1 MHGFP
6 KKSCFTIEKVNP
18 LLYDKIMEWKKIKKF
33 ENYSVSNTGLI
44 MNNKTGSILKTTI
57 KKKRSLVGYELVYLY
72 NKEGRKCLSVHRLV
86 ALAFIPNPKNYPQIN
101 HKDENSLNNNVDNL
115 EWCTL
120 KYNAN
125 YGSLKERKR
134 QQMLQNNPFKGK
146 KHSKQ
151 TIEIMRAKKIG
162 LPSKCK
168 KKVVINGVKYESVS
182 KAMKELH
189 LSTRAFYKILKK
201 EGK

>member
-1 MHGFP
+1 
-6 KKSCFTIEKVNP
+6 
-18 LLYDKIMEWKKIKKF
+18 MEWKKIKNF

-86 ALAFIPNPKNYPQIN
+86 AIAFIPNPKNYSQIN
-101 HKDENSLNNNVDNL
+101 HKDENSLNNNVNNL
-115 EWCTL
+115 EWCTP

-125 YGSLKERKR
+125 YGSLKERQK
-134 QQMLQNNPFKGK
+134 QYMLQNNPFKGK
-146 KHSKQ
+146 KHSKK

-162 LPSKCK
+162 LPSNRR
-168 KKVVINGVKYESVS
+168 KKVVINGVEYESIT
-182 KAMKELH
+182 KAMQELH
-189 LSTRAFYKILKK
+189 LSTRAFYRILKK